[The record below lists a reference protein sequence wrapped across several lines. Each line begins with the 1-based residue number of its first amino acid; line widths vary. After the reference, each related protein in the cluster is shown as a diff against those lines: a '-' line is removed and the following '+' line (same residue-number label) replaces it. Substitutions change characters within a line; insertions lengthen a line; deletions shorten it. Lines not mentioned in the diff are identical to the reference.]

1 MSQFRSTGGLDDS
14 IGEDVDRGFSGV
26 NQRLQLNQLQETEVR
41 ESLNGRME
49 GYWRPRRGVV
59 EKTSALTTGIQPLQL
74 PFLLLAEDQITISD
88 AVSST
93 NLVTI
98 TTATNHGFS
107 IGDFVSVLG
116 LGYSSGTNPNGVVQ
130 ITASAG
136 LNTFAYALTSASGTY
151 TFVGAQTSQMGRTI
165 SSAVFTAAAGPLPAF
180 ITLTISGS
188 AFGAQAIGSSGNA
201 QISGLVF
208 TGTDFNGTQELEVV
222 TTTTLKLTLPLSA
235 TTTAV
240 ALGTN
245 PRIHQLLLNDA
256 ANANVRASCLFSDPN
271 TNNKEYVIVALDTVA
286 KKIDLATYVA
296 TDIPYPAGQAL
307 GSDTDMIQVFDK
319 VMLFRDGQQAFEW
332 YPNGRPILSASQSGT
347 TTVTVRL
354 SEHGLVVGTSI
365 VVAGL
370 TGGTPANGTFL
381 VATVIDQNVFTYV
394 FTTSQTQTF
403 GVGSAT
409 ITDGFTLSPGGGYTQ
424 PQVFNANGL
433 EIKALDGLV
442 TMNVSGNLTLEQG
455 DVVSVY
461 ECTIPEFTPILG
473 EKFYVASASLNE
485 IQFYAPVP
493 NYTRGIVS
501 ASQIGTDVTA
511 NVKGHGFAVSDS
523 ITVAGL
529 TGVSGGTIPNGTQ
542 TVTSVNGDVFTYTA
556 TAALTYYTI
565 SIPLNITAT
574 TVPSTGIVEVTIVGH
589 GLGSSGWATISG
601 YTGANSYLNGSHL
614 FTRHSANAL
623 HFTVSGIT
631 TVLNQSA
638 VLSQM
643 KYDFTTTGATA
654 IKPTRSTQQIEVG
667 GQFSVGGGFMHQP
680 GAPWGVHFQRRL
692 WVPYYYDQSGAY
704 NAATYTDRKITDEI
718 AVSDILD
725 TTTFDQIQNQF
736 RISGGTAD
744 YVVGMHG
751 FYDDALVVLNRNSL
765 HLVSNTQGSLLDTKV
780 KELTSEVGC
789 LARKSV
795 VMRGNTMMFLSDD
808 GVYAVEFLN
817 DYNLRGADEPIS
829 KNIQPYIDRINKDY
843 ADRAVGVLFDNRYY
857 LAVPLDYLAGAND
870 ARGNNSI
877 LVFNFLNK
885 GWESLDTYGD
895 SRFLIKNFV
904 IGSAGVR
911 NNIYAVT
918 GNGGLHQID
927 AVDSSVDRLNVSN
940 VGSLL
945 VTPTIN
951 ASLTTRGYDIGTMER
966 KRFTDA
972 QIVMQNLAGETGE
985 YMISFAS
992 EDPDN
997 ASEIGTTT
1005 QFLGGEILS
1014 PSSPD
1019 EAETAGIRCRLGGIR
1034 GYTGTMILT
1043 RTQGS
1048 PKINS
1053 VKVAGSVTNRQ
1064 IISQK

>member
-1 MSQFRSTGGLDDS
+1 MSQYRSTGGLDDS

-49 GYWRPRRGVV
+49 GYWRPRKGVV
-59 EKTSALTTGIQPLQL
+59 EKTGALTAGGTPLQL
-74 PFLLLAEDQITISD
+74 PFYLIDSPKAISGVTVPTTGTIRIT
-88 AVSST
+88 
-93 NLVTI
+93 VTS
-98 TTATNHGFS
+98 HGFE
-107 IGDFVSVLG
+107 
-116 LGYSSGTNPNGVVQ
+116 
-130 ITASAG
+130 A
-136 LNTFAYALTSASGTY
+136 
-151 TFVGAQTSQMGRTI
+151 
-165 SSAVFTAAAGPLPAF
+165 
-180 ITLTISGS
+180 
-188 AFGAQAIGSSGNA
+188 GSSGWA
-201 QISGLVF
+201 TVSGLDAAVNGDYLLSYF
-208 TGTDFNGTQELEVV
+208 DANTLQYTVTGVASVTDTTGT
-222 TTTTLKLTLPLSA
+222 LSQMA
-235 TTTAV
+235 
-240 ALGTN
+240 
-245 PRIHQLLLNDA
+245 INDN

-271 TNNKEYVIVALDTVA
+271 TGNKEYVIVALDTVA

-296 TDIPYPAGQAL
+296 TDIPYPIGQAL
-307 GSDTDMIQVFDK
+307 GADTEMIQVFDK

-347 TTVTVRL
+347 TVTMSVR
-354 SEHGLVVGTSI
+354 EHGLVAGASVTI
-365 VVAGL
+365 AGL
-370 TGGTPANGTFL
+370 TGGTPANGIF
-381 VATVIDQNVFTYV
+381 TVVSVTNQDIFTYT

-403 GVGSAT
+403 GVAAAT
-409 ITDGFTLSPGGGYTQ
+409 MTDGFTLSPGGTYTQ
-424 PQVFNANGL
+424 PQTFNITA
-433 EIKALDGLV
+433 KDVDVVSGLV
-442 TMNVSGNLTLEQG
+442 TATVTGNTTIKAG
-455 DVVSVY
+455 DVIVVRQTATADLLTMLGQEY
-461 ECTIPEFTPILG
+461 YVVEATTTTI
-473 EKFYVASASLNE
+473 KW
-485 IQFYAPVP
+485 YAPVG
-493 NYTRGIVS
+493 NYNTS
-501 ASQIGTDVTA
+501 ASDI
-511 NVKGHGFAVSDS
+511 FEF
-523 ITVAGL
+523 
-529 TGVSGGTIPNGTQ
+529 GG
-542 TVTSVNGDVFTYTA
+542 
-556 TAALTYYTI
+556 
-565 SIPLNITAT
+565 
-574 TVPSTGIVEVTIVGH
+574 
-589 GLGSSGWATISG
+589 
-601 YTGANSYLNGSHL
+601 
-614 FTRHSANAL
+614 R
-623 HFTVSGIT
+623 
-631 TVLNQSA
+631 
-638 VLSQM
+638 
-643 KYDFTTTGATA
+643 
-654 IKPTRSTQQIEVG
+654 
-667 GQFSVGGGFMHQP
+667 FSVGGGFMHQP
-680 GAPWGVHFQRRL
+680 GAPWGVYFQRRL
-692 WVPYYYDQSGAY
+692 WVPHYYNSSGAY
-704 NAATYTDRKITDEI
+704 NTPVYTSSKITDEI

-725 TTTFDQIQNQF
+725 TTTFDQIENQF

-765 HLVSNTQGSLLDTKV
+765 HIIQNTQGSLLDTQV

-829 KNIQPYIDRINKDY
+829 KNIQPYIDRINKNF
-843 ADRAVGVLFDNRYY
+843 AAQAVGVLYDNRYY
-857 LAVPLDYLAGAND
+857 LAVALDSTVGAND

-911 NNIYAVT
+911 NDIYAVT
-918 GNGGLHQID
+918 ANGGLHQLD

-951 ASLTTRGYDIGTMER
+951 ASLTTRGYDLKTMER

-972 QIVMQNLAGETGE
+972 QVVMQNLAGETGE

-1005 QFLGGEILS
+1005 QFLGGEILA
-1014 PSSPD
+1014 PSTSG

-1064 IISQK
+1064 ILSQK